1 VEVAIVSRVRVGLA
15 GLFLLSL
22 AVVALVSSRADAQE
36 KQGFGL
42 KLEKDKAF
50 YQKTQ
55 TIVAQIIKVQ
65 GQDLTQK
72 QESTFFF
79 KWTPEKVEGEKVT
92 LKQKVEGLYMSIDI
106 SGNPIIYDSAKK
118 EPAGSASNPG
128 LMDFFKNLEGTE
140 FTVTLNTK
148 TWVVE
153 KVDGKDELAKKLG
166 AGSAQMDSLL
176 KKILTEDSLKQ
187 MADPTAGLVP
197 TEPKAAND
205 KWERKSVLNLG
216 PVGTYDVKYDFTYK
230 GKDATL
236 KHLDRVEIAPTI
248 TYKAPTDN
256 ADGLLFKIKTGTMES
271 KALDP
276 DQAPSVL
283 LFNSALGRIEKATV
297 SLKLEGSLQVG
308 IGGQDTKVDLSQRQ
322 TTTIETQNDP
332 FPPGPGSPTP
342 AKK

>member
-1 VEVAIVSRVRVGLA
+1 VEVAIVSRVRVGVA
-15 GLFLLSL
+15 GLFLAAM
-22 AVVALVSSRADAQE
+22 AVVALVASRADAQE

-55 TIVAQIIKVQ
+55 TVVAQIIKVQ

-79 KWTPEKVEGEKVT
+79 KWTPEKIEGDKAV
-92 LKQKVEGLYMSIDI
+92 LKQKVEGLFMSIDI

-140 FTVTLNTK
+140 FTVTINTK
-148 TWVVE
+148 TWTVE
-153 KVDGKDELAKKLG
+153 KVEGKEELAKKLG

-176 KKILTEDSLKQ
+176 KKILTDDSLKQ
-187 MADPTAGLVP
+187 MADPTCGLVP
-197 TEPKAAND
+197 DAPKASGE
-205 KWERKSVLNLG
+205 KWEKKTTLNLG
-216 PVGTYDVKYDFTYK
+216 PVGSYDVKYDFTYK

-248 TYKAPTDN
+248 TFKAPTDST
-256 ADGLLFKIKTGTMES
+256 DGLLFKVKAGTMET

-276 DQAPSVL
+276 DQQPSAL
-283 LFNSALGRIEKATV
+283 LFNSALGRIEKATI
-297 SLKLEGSLQVG
+297 SLKMEGELQVG
-308 IGGQDTKVDLSQRQ
+308 IGGQDTKVALSQRQ
-322 TTTIETQNDP
+322 TTIIEQQNDP